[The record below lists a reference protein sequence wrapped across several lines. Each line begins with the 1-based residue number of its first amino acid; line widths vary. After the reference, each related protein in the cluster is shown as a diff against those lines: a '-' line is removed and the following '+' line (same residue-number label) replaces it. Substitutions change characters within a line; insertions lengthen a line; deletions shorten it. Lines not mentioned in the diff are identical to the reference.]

1 MTNPNTYSTECPY
14 CEIFYHSIGI
24 SSIRKELADIMAEK
38 RKDNKGRNLLK
49 GEGQRSNGRY
59 YYQYKDTLGHA
70 KVVYDWDLSE
80 LRNKEKQIHKDL
92 EDGINGT
99 ASKMTLNQLF
109 DLYISLKD
117 SGSLKESTKS
127 NYIGMWNYHLRN
139 SELGNAEIKNIKT
152 SHIMRFY
159 KGLKDKGLSNS
170 TIKFFHTILVPC
182 FNLALDDDMI
192 RKNPVKKDCIKPY
205 KGKAKV
211 KEALTR
217 EEQKN
222 LLEFMENSN
231 IYNTY
236 VPMIKYMI
244 GTACRIGEVI
254 GITWNDVDMKNR
266 KIFIDHQLIYKKASD
281 GKTRFM
287 ITDPKSE
294 SGHREIPMTNDI
306 FEALSMQRKYNLYMG
321 IPRDYMVDGYN
332 RFIFTTKTGKPI
344 APNGFNNVMK
354 NVVGAYNKQET
365 ILAES
370 ENRQPV
376 LLPHIS
382 AHTFRHTGCTRMA
395 EAGIDIKVLQNI
407 MGHSDISITMDVYNH
422 VNEDRIQNELEKLEG
437 IIAV

>member
-1 MTNPNTYSTECPY
+1 
-14 CEIFYHSIGI
+14 
-24 SSIRKELADIMAEK
+24 MAEK
-38 RKDNKGRNLLK
+38 RKDSKGRNLLK

-59 YYQYKDTLGHA
+59 YFQYKDTLGHA

-80 LRNKEKQIHKDL
+80 LRKKEKQIIRDL

-117 SGSLKESTKS
+117 SGSLKKTSKN
-127 NYIGMWNYHLRN
+127 NYIGMWNCNLRD

-152 SHIMRFY
+152 SHIMKFY
-159 KGLKDKGLSNS
+159 KELKDKGLSNS
-170 TIKFFHTILVPC
+170 TIKFFHTILVSC

-192 RKNPVKKDCIKPY
+192 RKNPVKKECIKPY
-205 KGKAKV
+205 KGGAKG

-217 EEQKN
+217 EEQRI
-222 LLEFMENSN
+222 LLDFMENSN
-231 IYNTY
+231 IYKSY

-254 GITWNDVDMKNR
+254 GITWDDVDMKNK
-266 KIFIDHQLIYKKASD
+266 KIFIDHQLIYKKAPD
-281 GKTRFM
+281 GKTKFM
-287 ITDPKSE
+287 ITDTKSE

-306 FEALSMQRKYNLYMG
+306 YNALADQRQYKMFMG
-321 IPRDYMVDGYN
+321 TPRDYTVDGYSK
-332 RFIFTTKTGKPI
+332 FIFTTKSGKPI
-344 APNGFNNVMK
+344 APNGFNNAMK
-354 NVVGAYNKQET
+354 NVVEAYNKRET
-365 ILAES
+365 MMAES
-370 ENRQPV
+370 DNRQPV

-395 EAGIDIKVLQNI
+395 EAGIDIKVLQRI

-422 VNEDRIQNELEKLEG
+422 VNDDRIQNELEKLESMM
-437 IIAV
+437 AV

>member
-1 MTNPNTYSTECPY
+1 
-14 CEIFYHSIGI
+14 
-24 SSIRKELADIMAEK
+24 MAEK
-38 RKDNKGRNLLK
+38 RKDSKGRNLLK

-59 YYQYKDTLGHA
+59 YFQYKDTLGHA

-80 LRNKEKQIHKDL
+80 LRKKEKQIIRDL

-117 SGSLKESTKS
+117 SGSLKKTSKN
-127 NYIGMWNYHLRN
+127 NYIGMWNCNLRD

-152 SHIMRFY
+152 SHIMKFY
-159 KGLKDKGLSNS
+159 KELKDKGLSNS
-170 TIKFFHTILVPC
+170 TIKFFHTILVSC

-192 RKNPVKKDCIKPY
+192 RKNPVKKECIKPY
-205 KGKAKV
+205 KGGAKI

-217 EEQKN
+217 EEQRI
-222 LLEFMENSN
+222 LLDFMENSN
-231 IYNTY
+231 IYNSY

-254 GITWNDVDMKNR
+254 GITWDDVDMKNK
-266 KIFIDHQLIYKKASD
+266 KIFIDHQLIYKKAPD
-281 GKTRFM
+281 GKTKFM
-287 ITDPKSE
+287 ITDTKSE

-306 FEALSMQRKYNLYMG
+306 YNALADQRQYKMFIG
-321 IPRDYMVDGYN
+321 TPRDYTVDGYSK
-332 RFIFTTKTGKPI
+332 FIFTTKSGKPI
-344 APNGFNNVMK
+344 APNGFNNAMK
-354 NVVGAYNKQET
+354 NVVEAYNKRET
-365 ILAES
+365 MMAES
-370 ENRQPV
+370 DNRQPV

-395 EAGIDIKVLQNI
+395 EAGIDIKVLQRI

-422 VNEDRIQNELEKLEG
+422 VNDDRIQNELEKLESMM
-437 IIAV
+437 AV

>member
-1 MTNPNTYSTECPY
+1 
-14 CEIFYHSIGI
+14 
-24 SSIRKELADIMAEK
+24 MAEK

-59 YYQYKDTLGHA
+59 YFQYKDTLGHA

-80 LRNKEKQIHKDL
+80 LRKKEKQIIRDL

-117 SGSLKESTKS
+117 SGSLKETSKN
-127 NYIGMWNYHLRN
+127 NYIGMWNCNLRD

-152 SHIMRFY
+152 SHIMKFY
-159 KGLKDKGLSNS
+159 KELKDKRLSNS
-170 TIKFFHTILVPC
+170 TIKFFHTILVSC

-192 RKNPVKKDCIKPY
+192 RKNPVKKECIKPY
-205 KGKAKV
+205 KGGAKV

-217 EEQKN
+217 EEQRI
-222 LLEFMENSN
+222 LLDFMENSN
-231 IYNTY
+231 IYNSY

-254 GITWNDVDMKNR
+254 GITWDDVDMKNK
-266 KIFIDHQLIYKKASD
+266 KIFIDHQLIYKKAPD
-281 GKTRFM
+281 GKTKFM
-287 ITDPKSE
+287 ITDTKSE
-294 SGHREIPMTNDI
+294 SGHREIPITNDI
-306 FEALSMQRKYNLYMG
+306 YNALADQRQYKMFMG
-321 IPRDYMVDGYN
+321 TPRDYTVDGYSK
-332 RFIFTTKTGKPI
+332 FIFTTKSGKPI
-344 APNGFNNVMK
+344 APNGFNNAMK
-354 NVVGAYNKQET
+354 NVVEAYNKRET
-365 ILAES
+365 MMAES
-370 ENRQPV
+370 DNRQPV

-395 EAGIDIKVLQNI
+395 EAGIDIKVLQRI

-422 VNEDRIQNELEKLEG
+422 VNDDRIQNELEKLESMM
-437 IIAV
+437 AV

>member
-1 MTNPNTYSTECPY
+1 
-14 CEIFYHSIGI
+14 
-24 SSIRKELADIMAEK
+24 MAEK

-59 YYQYKDTLGHA
+59 YFQYKDTLGHA

-80 LRNKEKQIHKDL
+80 LRKKEKQIIRDL

-117 SGSLKESTKS
+117 SGSLKETSKN
-127 NYIGMWNYHLRN
+127 NYIGMWNCNLRD
-139 SELGNAEIKNIKT
+139 SELRNAEIKNIKT
-152 SHIMRFY
+152 SHIMKFY
-159 KGLKDKGLSNS
+159 KELKDKGLSNS
-170 TIKFFHTILVPC
+170 TIKFFHTILVSC

-192 RKNPVKKDCIKPY
+192 RKNPVKKECIKPY
-205 KGKAKV
+205 KGGAKV

-217 EEQKN
+217 EEQRI
-222 LLEFMENSN
+222 LLDFMENSN
-231 IYNTY
+231 FYNSY

-254 GITWNDVDMKNR
+254 GITWNDVDMKSK

-281 GKTRFM
+281 GKTKFM
-287 ITDPKSE
+287 ITDTKSE

-306 FEALSMQRKYNLYMG
+306 YNALADQRQYKMFMG
-321 IPRDYMVDGYN
+321 TPRDYTVDGYSK
-332 RFIFTTKTGKPI
+332 FIFTTKSGKPI
-344 APNGFNNVMK
+344 APNGFNNAMK
-354 NVVGAYNKQET
+354 NVVETYNKRET
-365 ILAES
+365 MMAES
-370 ENRQPV
+370 DNRQPV

-395 EAGIDIKVLQNI
+395 EAGIDIKVLQRI
-407 MGHSDISITMDVYNH
+407 MGHSDIAITMDVYNH
-422 VNEDRIQNELEKLEG
+422 VNDDRIQNELEKLESMM
-437 IIAV
+437 AV

>member
-1 MTNPNTYSTECPY
+1 
-14 CEIFYHSIGI
+14 
-24 SSIRKELADIMAEK
+24 MAEK
-38 RKDNKGRNLLK
+38 RKDSKGRNLLK

-59 YYQYKDTLGHA
+59 YFQYKDTLGHA

-80 LRNKEKQIHKDL
+80 LRKKEKQIIRDL

-117 SGSLKESTKS
+117 SGSLKKTSKN
-127 NYIGMWNYHLRN
+127 NYIGMWNCNLRD

-152 SHIMRFY
+152 SHIMKFY
-159 KGLKDKGLSNS
+159 KELKDKGLSNS
-170 TIKFFHTILVPC
+170 TIKFFHTILVSC

-192 RKNPVKKDCIKPY
+192 RKNPVKKECIKPY
-205 KGKAKV
+205 KGGAKV

-217 EEQKN
+217 EEQRI
-222 LLEFMENSN
+222 LLDFMENSN
-231 IYNTY
+231 IYNSY

-254 GITWNDVDMKNR
+254 GITWDDVDMKNK
-266 KIFIDHQLIYKKASD
+266 KIFIDHQLIYKKAPD
-281 GKTRFM
+281 GKTKFM
-287 ITDPKSE
+287 ITDTKSE

-306 FEALSMQRKYNLYMG
+306 YNALADQRQYKMFMG
-321 IPRDYMVDGYN
+321 TPRDYTVDGYSK
-332 RFIFTTKTGKPI
+332 FIFTTKSGKPI
-344 APNGFNNVMK
+344 APNGFNNAMK
-354 NVVGAYNKQET
+354 NVVEAYNKRET
-365 ILAES
+365 MMAES
-370 ENRQPV
+370 DNRQPV

-395 EAGIDIKVLQNI
+395 EAGIDINVLQRI

-422 VNEDRIQNELEKLEG
+422 VNDDRIQNELEKLESMM
-437 IIAV
+437 AV